1 MRDELSR
8 YRTNSGRALLI
19 LLIMVCG
26 TFMLLHTLGL
36 FARPARLVDK
46 LGADY
51 IICDLSHGKY
61 RVSPEIAMSADRTEP
76 FDSMVNRL
84 KPYAAIC
91 GTYYDENNR
100 PLGDLVANGKVVCR
114 GCQRQGIGF
123 TSSGRI
129 KFLERKGRS
138 RIDWRGC
145 ASGIACGPRLVRSG
159 KKDIDVKR
167 DGFSA
172 SAATNKAWRCAVG
185 ATKDGKLILCAVSQ
199 SITLSTLADVMV
211 ELGAK
216 DAINLDG
223 GSMCALYV
231 NGKYCV
237 QPAKSMSNI
246 MAVYKR

>member
-1 MRDELSR
+1 MSR
-8 YRTNSGRALLI
+8 NRANSGRAVLL
-19 LLIMVCG
+19 LLVMLCG
-26 TFMLLHTLGL
+26 GFFLMHTLGI
-36 FARPARLVDK
+36 FAKPARLVDK
-46 LGADY
+46 LSADY
-51 IICDLSHGKY
+51 VICDLSRGKF
-61 RVSPEIAMSADRTEP
+61 RVSPEVAASADRTES
-76 FDSMVNRL
+76 FESMVKRL

-100 PLGDLVANGKVVCR
+100 PLGDVVAKGRVVSR

-123 TSSGRI
+123 TSSGKI

-159 KKDIDVKR
+159 KKDINVIR
-167 DGFSA
+167 DGFSSA
-172 SAATNKAWRCAVG
+172 AATNKAWRCAVG
-185 ATKDGKLILCAVSQ
+185 ASKDGKLILCAVSQ
-199 SITLSTLADVMV
+199 SITLSTLADVMI
-211 ELGAK
+211 ELGAQ

-246 MAVYKR
+246 LAVYKR